1 MRVLFNH
8 LLIHTHVYY
17 ISFKLFKM
25 KKTILLFLIVI
36 MTLSCQNNTTE
47 QKQNIGE
54 ILSGNNKGSTYSLGS
69 MDDAQLALD
78 WSHAFT
84 VKDFDFMTSENF
96 TDSVFFYPPNSLKRV
111 DMDIPTLRT
120 LVTSMH
126 DPYDSISRSVY
137 DVVPL
142 IPSFD
147 EELTVVMFPFTETRY
162 RKDGE
167 IENYRFFERH
177 YIRGGKVRG
186 VRKWSQE
193 EE

>member
-1 MRVLFNH
+1 
-8 LLIHTHVYY
+8 
-17 ISFKLFKM
+17 M

-36 MTLSCQNNTTE
+36 MTLSCQNNTKE

-167 IENYRFFERH
+167 IEELIKWTEELMMVQQRKKKD
-177 YIRGGKVRG
+177 RGMKENLEGKVPLQ
-186 VRKWSQE
+186 KD
-193 EE
+193 

>member
-1 MRVLFNH
+1 
-8 LLIHTHVYY
+8 
-17 ISFKLFKM
+17 M
-25 KKTILLFLIVI
+25 KKIILLFSAAILIF
-36 MTLSCQNNTTE
+36 SCESEVEHKN
-47 QKQNIGE
+47 KDIGE
-54 ILSGNNKGSTYSLGS
+54 ILSGSNKGSTYSLGS
-69 MDDAQLALD
+69 MEDAQLALD

-96 TDSVFFYPPNSLKRV
+96 TDSVFFYPPNSLNRV

-120 LVTSMH
+120 LVTAMH

-147 EELTVVMFPFTETRY
+147 KELTVVMFPFTEIRY
-162 RKDGE
+162 RKDGDV
-167 IENYRFFERH
+167 ENYRFYERH

>member
-1 MRVLFNH
+1 
-8 LLIHTHVYY
+8 
-17 ISFKLFKM
+17 M

-167 IENYRFFERH
+167 MENYRFFERH